1 MTRKLKIT
9 DVQWVLG
16 HARLSTSQLY
26 LTPAPAEVIAEVL
39 AHHQRRQAGA
49 EAPGAVPATGA
60 ETGSGYR
67 AESLA
72 TLFSKRSS

>member
-1 MTRKLKIT
+1 
-9 DVQWVLG
+9 
-16 HARLSTSQLY
+16 
-26 LTPAPAEVIAEVL
+26 VIAEVL

-49 EAPGAVPATGA
+49 EAPVAIHAIGA

-72 TLFSKRSS
+72 TLFSKQSP

>member
-1 MTRKLKIT
+1 MPLC

-16 HARLSTSQLY
+16 HVSLSTTQRY

-49 EAPGAVPATGA
+49 GAPDAVPAAGA

>member
-1 MTRKLKIT
+1 MGRFIT
-9 DVQWVLG
+9 TAPVSKVNLN
-16 HARLSTSQLY
+16 T
-26 LTPAPAEVIAEVL
+26 APAEVIAEVL

-49 EAPGAVPATGA
+49 EAPGARPAAGT
-60 ETGSGYR
+60 EIRSSYR